1 MDVTLLLLILR
12 LAAGVL
18 LLLVMGIIGW
28 LLYREMRVTASWL
41 VEQQSVT
48 GELCLLDAAGEVAER
63 YRLRPVTSL
72 GRLPS
77 NTIVLTGGYVSAEHA
92 LITRRGQQ
100 WWLEDLHS
108 RNGTRLN
115 ELSVV
120 EPMVVAAGDII
131 SIGDQK
137 LRVDI

>member
-1 MDVTLLLLILR
+1 MDVTLLLVILR

-18 LLLVMGIIGW
+18 LLLFMGMVGW

-41 VEQQSVT
+41 VEQQAVT
-48 GELCLLDAAGEVAER
+48 GEVCLLDEAGEVLER
-63 YRLRPVTSL
+63 YRLRPVTSI
-72 GRLPS
+72 GRIPS
-77 NTIVLTGGYVSAEHA
+77 NTIVLSGGYVSAEHA

-100 WWLEDLHS
+100 WWLEDLNS

-115 ELSVV
+115 DLPVLEPVV
-120 EPMVVAAGDII
+120 VTAGDTI